1 MNSIMRTGYITL
13 LLLFTLCLGADGLYA
28 QEKKVL
34 TLEEAIGLAIS
45 NNPAIEISDATVDI
59 SRAGVKNAKSI
70 YYPQISSR
78 LIVPFIGRESGFFL
92 DQLIYDFGRTSNTV
106 KSTKSLL
113 KARKYDREST
123 QDDIILS
130 TIIGYYTVLSESHIA
145 LAMEKKVIES
155 EKRLEQAEGF
165 YKSGRVPQIDVTKA
179 EVSLGNAK
187 LEQIQ
192 AKNNLEVAKVNLQ
205 TVMGLEDSSFN
216 FDLEDSAELEV
227 MSYQMEE
234 SITQA
239 LGSRPELKS
248 LEAQKVAMRANVD
261 ASKKEFYPEVF
272 GRTAY
277 RFEGKGAETPGF
289 IAGVGVRFPIFEGFS
304 RFAKVEDS
312 RAHLKRTNA
321 ELRSTKAG
329 IVSQIKQLHLDL
341 EFAKQN
347 IAVTKRTRDSAEQ
360 SLNLATER
368 YNLARA
374 SSVELAEAEA
384 IFAISN
390 AQYMQAIYNY
400 NINVARLE
408 RATGEINEPQEQ

>member
-1 MNSIMRTGYITL
+1 MNNIVKTACLVL
-13 LLLFTLCLGADGLYA
+13 LLVLALYTGTLRLHA

-34 TLEEAIGLAIS
+34 TLEEAISLAIQ

-59 SRAGVKNAKSI
+59 SRAGVKNAKSV
-70 YYPQISSR
+70 YYPHISSR
-78 LIVPFIGRESGFFL
+78 IIVPFIGRESGFFL

-106 KSTKSLL
+106 KSTKALL
-113 KARKYDREST
+113 KSRKFDRESAE
-123 QDDIILS
+123 DDIILS

-179 EVSLGNAK
+179 EVTLGNAK

-192 AKNNLEVAKVNLQ
+192 ARNNLEVAKVNLQ
-205 TVMGLEDSSFN
+205 TTMGLEDDTFE
-216 FDLEDSAELEV
+216 FKLDDSAELMVIPYEV
-227 MSYQMEE
+227 EE
-234 SITQA
+234 SIVQA
-239 LGSRPELKS
+239 LGSRPEIKS
-248 LEAQKVAMRANVD
+248 LEAQKIAMRANVK

-341 EFAKQN
+341 EFAKEN

-368 YNLARA
+368 YNLGRA

-384 IFAISN
+384 LFAVSN

-408 RATGEINEPQEQ
+408 RATGEINESQEQ

>member
-1 MNSIMRTGYITL
+1 MEISYKVLLILISFVLGYV
-13 LLLFTLCLGADGLYA
+13 CVQA
-28 QEKKVL
+28 QEKEVL
-34 TLEEAIGLAIS
+34 TLDEAIDMAVA

-59 SRAGVKNAKSI
+59 SRAGVKNAKSV

-78 LIVPFIGRESGFFL
+78 IVVPFIGRESGFFL

-106 KSTKSLL
+106 KSTKQLL
-113 KARKYDREST
+113 KARKFDRET
-123 QDDIILS
+123 AEDDIILS
-130 TIIGYYTVLSESHIA
+130 TIIGYYTVLSEKHIA

-155 EKRLEQAEGF
+155 EKRLEQSEGF

-179 EVSLGNAK
+179 EVNLGNAK

-192 AKNNLEVAKVNLQ
+192 ARNNLEVAKVNLQ
-205 TVMGLEDSSFN
+205 TVMGLEDESFN
-216 FDLEDSAELEV
+216 FNLEDSPNLTI
-227 MSYQMEE
+227 MSYELEE
-234 SITQA
+234 SIIQA
-239 LGSRPELKS
+239 LGSRAELKS
-248 LEAQKVAMRANVD
+248 LEAQKAAMRANVR
-261 ASKKEFYPEVF
+261 ATKKEFYPEIF

-304 RFAKVEDS
+304 RFAEVEDAKANL
-312 RAHLKRTNA
+312 RRTNA

-329 IVSQIKQLHLDL
+329 IVSQIKQLYLDL

-347 IAVTKRTRDSAEQ
+347 IQVTKRTKDSAEQ
-360 SLNLATER
+360 SLKLARER

-374 SSVELAEAEA
+374 SSVELAEAESLYA
-384 IFAISN
+384 VSN

-408 RATGEINEPQEQ
+408 RATGEINEPQ

>member
-1 MNSIMRTGYITL
+1 MRTGYITL

-368 YNLARA
+368 YNLGRA

-384 IFAISN
+384 LFAISN

>member
-1 MNSIMRTGYITL
+1 MRTGYITL
-13 LLLFTLCLGADGLYA
+13 LLLFTFCLGADGLYA

-145 LAMEKKVIES
+145 LAMEKKVIET

-179 EVSLGNAK
+179 EVSLGNAQ

-216 FDLEDSAELEV
+216 FDLEDSTGLEV
-227 MSYQMEE
+227 ISYQMEE
-234 SITQA
+234 SIIQA

-261 ASKKEFYPEVF
+261 ASKKKFYPEVF

-289 IAGVGVRFPIFEGFS
+289 IVGVGVRFPIFEGFS

-368 YNLARA
+368 YNLGRA

-384 IFAISN
+384 LFAISN

>member
-368 YNLARA
+368 YNLGRA

-384 IFAISN
+384 LFAISN

>member
-45 NNPAIEISDATVDI
+45 NNPAIDISDATVDI

-368 YNLARA
+368 YNLGRA

-384 IFAISN
+384 LFAISN